1 MPPLL
6 TIEVS
11 ALQEFWRF
19 STKTMRFQLIN
30 MKLVVHYLK
39 RRNVFKN
46 IVCLLFYVSFIHS
59 DSTFNILVSKTIFVR
74 LFFSRLTSIFLQWS
88 LILNHTLFSL
98 NNYYTIINNNWQSL
112 IKYVQVSR
120 QVKRPLYKLDWMI
133 QVCKVL

>member
-39 RRNVFKN
+39 RKNVFKN
-46 IVCLLFYVSFIHS
+46 IVCLLFYVSLIHS
-59 DSTFNILVSKTIFVR
+59 DSTFDILVSKTIFVR
-74 LFFSRLTSIFLQWS
+74 LFFSKLYYVYTTSIFLQWS

-112 IKYVQVSR
+112 IKYVRVSR
-120 QVKRPLYKLDWMI
+120 QVKKPF
-133 QVCKVL
+133 